1 MVTTSRLGSSLPPA
15 FNLDGEGRRSTW
27 DKVYLGYVKSN
38 QDAQYMGRLQV
49 YIPEL
54 CGQEDDINTWIV
66 VDYASPFGGNTPVR
80 QLSRNSSDSPTSYGM
95 WFVPPD
101 QDNQVL
107 CMFINGDPN
116 RGVWIACLFEPG
128 RHRQV
133 ASTPGN
139 GEATRSDVNPL
150 TGAGSEGDE
159 GERAVQPAVGTTTPA
174 AATPAGAATP
184 EVAAAQQSA
193 GTANQAIVGPST
205 WGTHNSYHVG
215 GISTPGSNRLVMS
228 DQTGDTQ
235 IRLATRNNQ
244 QIIMHNDRD
253 MIVIMTGTG
262 KSRIELD
269 GSGNISVYGEGTISM
284 RSEGDFNIHSDRDV
298 NINAAKTLQ
307 LRSGGDTRLTAG
319 AKGAQGTPQGN
330 LHLYTKQNLF
340 MTSEG
345 ETHRLSNGNM
355 FDASIGKMYRQSNF
369 GIYDSTNGGDIN
381 QFARG
386 NLDLRATEEINS
398 FSVGATRIQSDA
410 SVHIKAASLVNMQ
423 GGGDVNVLS
432 GANLNLD
439 AASEGNLRAQRG
451 TLNLQSQDANVN
463 IAGGPLVVIGPSTS
477 INAGVVPSAGA
488 AGEAAQAVRAGAS
501 LLAVTAKQ
509 VTVVEHVVQDT
520 QNRVGGGSQPR
531 IISSVVSSTPSAE
544 PAPNRFVASPGYSG
558 TNTIVRVEAIVTQLR
573 VGAIDVN
580 QRVPLQVMGWVGNGD
595 NVSVG
600 TRNVSQFASAVVNG
614 GGAQRNGVYLDIPP
628 EGRGLLEAIATP
640 ESEGRYNILFNNGI
654 GTPAAGR
661 PITDFRDHPR
671 INVPIPRG
679 PNAGKTSS
687 AAGRYQFLQGTWDD
701 IQGRYRDRLTDFSPE
716 NQDRAAW
723 YLAQEDYAKKTRTQ
737 NPPNGRNLYEDLQA
751 GRLQEVSTALSS
763 TWTSLSGGIE
773 ASSSGTGAS
782 FAQNYARGLAAG
794 SAGLAQ
800 PNNTPNNPQ
809 NPTTRPVTNELP
821 QRYEGVRYNDSGE
834 PVYVQDPTPRWEF
847 KPAGEWVLSDVGFT
861 DIKNFETLRGPRTAD
876 LPGKMF
882 QNLCEGITMIG
893 YGHVITASETQAGR
907 IVVEGETITLSEG
920 ITANQ
925 AQALLKKDLE
935 PVQTA
940 IKTAIKNPITQ
951 QQFDA
956 LVDFAWNI
964 GVEKFT
970 QSEVVKLI
978 NDKKYDHVYR
988 ELMSWQNSECKGPQS
1003 ELESRRR
1010 ANAMRFAGM
1019 VRAESPLS
1027 VQPAGGAG
1035 GGEAVAVDVSQWRW
1049 LAFTSGPAGVLNND
1063 DNPEGYTRADNAI
1076 LTIANKIGEALFG
1089 QTRGTRLL
1097 ITSAYRSPS
1106 YAEILRQRAIA
1117 RGQRGPAINSYHT
1130 FAGGIPGGAA
1140 IGQAVD
1146 ISTRN
1151 VPGNSY
1157 NEKAN
1162 NVLRIARSL
1171 GIRYWIKYPGDEFV
1185 HIDLGPARFTTYNPR
1200 DQNIDL

>member
-54 CGQEDDINTWIV
+54 CGQEDDTNTWIV

-205 WGTHNSYHVG
+205 WGTHNSYNVG

-284 RSEGDFNIHSDRDV
+284 RSEGDFNIHADKNV
-298 NINAAKTLQ
+298 NINAAETLQ

-398 FSVGATRIQSDA
+398 YSVGATRIQSDA

-509 VTVVEHVVQDT
+509 VTVVKHVVQDT

-600 TRNVSQFASAVVNG
+600 TRNVSQFASAVVPG
-614 GGAQRNGVYLDIPP
+614 GGAQRNGIYLDIPP
-628 EGRGLLEAIATP
+628 EGRGLLDALAQP
-640 ESEGRYNILFNNGI
+640 ESGGRYNVRFSTNRPDGEIFN
-654 GTPAAGR
+654 
-661 PITDFRDHPR
+661 DFRVHPR
-671 INVPIPRG
+671 VPERTPTG
-679 PNAGKTSS
+679 NTST
-687 AAGRYQFLQGTWDD
+687 AAGRYQIVARTWDPLQD
-701 IQGRYRDRLTDFSPE
+701 KYGLRDFSPE

-723 YLAQEDYAKKTRTQ
+723 YLAQEEYKDLK
-737 NPPNGRNLYEDLQA
+737 PGGNLLQDLQR
-751 GRLQEVSTALSS
+751 GNLREVQEILSRRQWGS
-763 TWTSLSGGIE
+763 
-773 ASSSGTGAS
+773 
-782 FAQNYARGLAAG
+782 ARNNPNFERDYQAGLAAG
-794 SAGLAQ
+794 RAGLAQ

-847 KPAGEWVLSDVGFT
+847 KPAGEWVLSDSGFT
-861 DIKNFETLRGPRTAD
+861 DIKNFETLRGPRSSD

-940 IKTAIKNPITQ
+940 IKTAIKNLITQ
-951 QQFDA
+951 PQFDA

-1049 LAFTSGPAGVLNND
+1049 LDFTSGTPRQERPGGPWIGGGVLNNTL
-1063 DNPEGYTRADNAI
+1063 NPDGYTKADNAI

-1089 QTRGTRLL
+1089 QTPQTRLL

-1106 YAEILRQRAIA
+1106 YQQLVSP
-1117 RGQRGPAINSYHT
+1117 GVSGSYHSY
-1130 FAGGIPGGAA
+1130 AGGILGGAA

-1171 GIRYWIKYPGDEFV
+1171 GIRYWIKYPGQQFV
-1185 HIDLGPARFTTYNPR
+1185 HIDLGPGRGDKFRNI
-1200 DQNIDL
+1200 DKNIDL